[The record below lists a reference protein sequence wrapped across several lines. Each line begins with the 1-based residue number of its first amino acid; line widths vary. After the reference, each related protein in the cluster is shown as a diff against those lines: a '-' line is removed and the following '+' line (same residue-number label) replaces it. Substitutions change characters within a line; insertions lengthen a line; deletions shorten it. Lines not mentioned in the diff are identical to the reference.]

1 MAEPLARAALTRE
14 VKMTLAGSH
23 GGIDLAELR
32 PSGLEVTGDLGLAAF
47 DDGPFA
53 FALQSEL
60 QRSLGARSSLHVS
73 AEPHG
78 DAGEI
83 VVRITGPRSCLR
95 LSFARDEAEPGYVMG
110 IVRDAVAR
118 FGL

>member
-1 MAEPLARAALTRE
+1 
-14 VKMTLAGSH
+14 MTLAVG
-23 GGIDLAELR
+23 R
-32 PSGLEVTGDLGLAAF
+32 PSGADFAEPRHAGLDITGDLGLMAF
-47 DDGPFA
+47 DDEPFA
-53 FALQSEL
+53 LALQETVQS
-60 QRSLGARSSLHVS
+60 SLGVRSTLRVS

-95 LSFARDEAEPGYVMG
+95 LSFARDEAEPGYVTG

>member
-1 MAEPLARAALTRE
+1 
-14 VKMTLAGSH
+14 MTLAVGCHS
-23 GGIDLAELR
+23 GIELADLR
-32 PSGLEVTGDLGLAAF
+32 HPGPEVTGDLGLAAF
-47 DDGPFA
+47 GDGPFA
-53 FALQSEL
+53 LALQETL
-60 QRSLGARSSLHVS
+60 QSSLGARSTLRVT

-95 LSFARDEAEPGYVMG
+95 LSFARDEAEPGYVTG

-118 FGL
+118 FAL

>member
-1 MAEPLARAALTRE
+1 
-14 VKMTLAGSH
+14 MTLAVG
-23 GGIDLAELR
+23 R
-32 PSGLEVTGDLGLAAF
+32 PSGIELAEPPHAALDVTGDLGLMAF
-47 DDGPFA
+47 DDEPFA
-53 FALQSEL
+53 LALQETVQS
-60 QRSLGARSSLHVS
+60 SLGARSKLRVS

-95 LSFARDEAEPGYVMG
+95 LSFARDEAEPGYVTG

-118 FGL
+118 FAL